1 MAESVKAS
9 GRILGDELFEFT
21 LDGIATASQMERLI
35 KLTAE
40 LTDKITKG
48 KSALAKAE
56 KEHLDAVTDL
66 TTATEEA
73 TDATTKSTKK
83 SLDFTDAIIDL
94 GKSTSFFKGHIQSA
108 TYGMKGL
115 SVALATGVGT
125 LYGALSGYADQLQA
139 GLQRG
144 VSGGIMDFAI
154 AAKTGGVTLAQ
165 FSKALEESGGGFASL
180 GAGATM
186 GAKEFGGLISSVREA
201 TAGVGNMGLSNEQLA
216 MFTAQQT
223 KTAISQGFKGK
234 QAQDVV
240 IRNSR
245 ALGNELDTLANRT
258 GKSVLELTQAAMKL
272 SQDPIVTN
280 FVQTAK
286 LGGAQVSK
294 AVQQFGAS
302 LRGVFG
308 EAGDAIASDVL
319 KTALGNLPLVITQT
333 GKNMINAS
341 SAVYSELERQA
352 RIVKAGGNI
361 TAQDQERLR
370 DTVLREVKAR
380 GAELRMLANLEG
392 AAGDGARQI
401 LELAKQANF
410 YNSAEGAQ
418 RREEDKRAQAFNSAM
433 NQLKANMMALSI
445 PFLKLIN
452 NIPWDYFIKTLNVF
466 VDTLSFLMRPFAKI
480 GQIFSLGFDTF
491 GVSIGSA
498 VAVILGLVSAVVVA
512 KTGIELLAKV
522 FTSFMGETRTL
533 GGAFKGIT
541 SFTDLYKK
549 SLQRLILWIREVT
562 GKSAMAG
569 GAGTNG
575 TEAPGPGEKKK
586 KPRYKP
592 GPDGKPVLITEP
604 AVATTVPEAKPI
616 EPKPAVATTVP
627 EAKPIE
633 PKPATTAEKA
643 KNKLASARDKL
654 SASKTGSMLASP
666 KFNIA
671 AWAGG
676 AALDYGSEYAKK
688 EGYQGAGAG
697 LSVAS
702 GALSGAAM
710 GALLGS
716 FVPVI
721 GTAVGGAIG
730 GVMGGVS
737 SLVGEISEWNKME
750 EANSLSEV
758 GSEAVSQSNK
768 VAQAQVN
775 ELREIKQAIYQ
786 QQNEASYGNSLGARQ
801 VALQDATVRAVRAG
815 QYYNLG

>member
-1 MAESVKAS
+1 MADSIKAT
-9 GRILGDELFEFT
+9 GRILGNEMFEFT
-21 LDGIATASQMERLI
+21 LDGMATASQMERLI

-40 LTDKITKG
+40 YTDKITKG

-73 TDATTKSTKK
+73 TKATNKSTQT
-83 SLDFTDAIIDL
+83 SVDFKDVINDL
-94 GKSTSFFKGHIQSA
+94 GKTTSFFKGHIQSA
-108 TYGMKGL
+108 TYGMKGF
-115 SVALATGVGT
+115 SVALTTGVGT
-125 LYGALSGYADQLQA
+125 LYGALSGYADQLQL

-154 AAKTGGVTLAQ
+154 AAKTGGVTLGQ

-240 IRNSR
+240 IKNSR
-245 ALGNELDTLANRT
+245 SLGNELDTLANRT

-272 SQDPIVTN
+272 AQDPIVAN

-286 LGGAQVSK
+286 VGGAQVSK

-308 EAGDAIASDVL
+308 EAGDAIAADVL

-392 AAGDGARQI
+392 QAGDSARQ
-401 LELAKQANF
+401 LLSLAEQANF
-410 YNSAEGAQ
+410 YNSAAGAQ

-433 NQLKANMMALSI
+433 NQLKSNMMALSI

-452 NIPWDYFIKTLNVF
+452 GIPWDYFIKTLNVF

-480 GQIFSLGFDTF
+480 GQIFSLGFDQF

-498 VAVILGLVSAVVVA
+498 ISVILGLVSAVVVA
-512 KTGIELLAKV
+512 KTGIELMAKV
-522 FTSFMGETRTL
+522 FTSFMGETKTL

-549 SLQRLILWIREVT
+549 SLERLILWIREVT
-562 GKSAMAG
+562 GKTALG
-569 GAGTNG
+569 GGIGST
-575 TEAPGPGEKKK
+575 TELPQSGESKK

-592 GPDGKPVLITEP
+592 GPDGKPILITEP
-604 AVATTVPEAKPI
+604 TVATTIPEAEKG
-616 EPKPAVATTVP
+616 KGKWATG
-627 EAKPIE
+627 A
-633 PKPATTAEKA
+633 
-643 KNKLASARDKL
+643 DKFG
-654 SASKTGSMLASP
+654 ASKVGKFAGKIGGSPLS
-666 KFNIA
+666 
-671 AWAGG
+671 WLGG

-688 EGYQGAGAG
+688 EGQQGLGAG

-710 GALLGS
+710 GALVGS
-716 FVPVI
+716 VVPVI

-730 GVMGGVS
+730 GVLGGVS

-750 EANSLSEV
+750 EASSLSEV
-758 GSEAVSQSNK
+758 SGEAVSQSNK
-768 VAQAQVN
+768 LAQEQVAKLGRIEQALYAGNN
-775 ELREIKQAIYQ
+775 ETA
-786 QQNEASYGNSLGARQ
+786 YGNSLAGRQ
-801 VALQDATVRAVRAG
+801 VALQDTQVRIARNV
-815 QYYNLG
+815 QYTALS

>member
-9 GRILGDELFEFT
+9 GRLLGNEMFEFS

-40 LTDKITKG
+40 YTDKITKG

-56 KEHLDAVTDL
+56 REHVEAVIDL
-66 TTATEEA
+66 TDATEEA
-73 TDATTKSTKK
+73 TKATTKSTQT
-83 SLDFTDAIIDL
+83 SVDFRDAINDL
-94 GKSTSFFKGHIQSA
+94 GKSTSFFKGHVQSA
-108 TYGMKGL
+108 TYGMKGF
-115 SVALATGVGT
+115 SVALTTGVGT

-154 AAKTGGVTLAQ
+154 AAKTGGVTLGQ

-272 SQDPIVTN
+272 AQDPIVAN
-280 FVQTAK
+280 FVQTTK
-286 LGGAQVSK
+286 VGGAEVSK

-333 GKNMINAS
+333 GKNMIMAS

-361 TAQDQERLR
+361 TAQDQEKLR

-380 GAELRMLANLEG
+380 GSELRMLANLEG
-392 AAGDGARQI
+392 QAGDSARQ
-401 LELAKQANF
+401 LLALAEQANF

-433 NQLKANMMALSI
+433 NQLKANMIALSI

-491 GVSIGSA
+491 GVSLGSA
-498 VAVILGLVSAVVVA
+498 IAVILGLVSAVVVA

-522 FTSFMGETRTL
+522 FTSFMGETKTL
-533 GGAFKGIT
+533 SGAFKGIT
-541 SFTDLYKK
+541 STTDLFKK
-549 SLQRLILWIREVT
+549 AMERFVLWAREIT
-562 GKSAMAG
+562 GKPVG
-569 GAGTNG
+569 GLGGTVG
-575 TEAPGPGEKKK
+575 TEKPGPGETKK

-592 GPDGKPVLITEP
+592 GPDGKPVLVTEP
-604 AVATTVPEAKPI
+604 AVATTIPEAKPI
-616 EPKPAVATTVP
+616 EPKPAVATTIP

-633 PKPATTAEKA
+633 PKPATTITDKAKDKLAAGAEKF
-643 KNKLASARDKL
+643 N
-654 SASKTGSMLASP
+654 ASKTGKLAGKIGGNPLSW
-666 KFNIA
+666 I
-671 AWAGG
+671 GG

-688 EGYQGAGAG
+688 EGQQGLGAG

-710 GALLGS
+710 GALIGS

-721 GTAVGGAIG
+721 GTAVGGAVG
-730 GVMGGVS
+730 GVLGGVS

>member
-1 MAESVKAS
+1 MAESVKAT
-9 GRILGDELFEFT
+9 GRILGNEMFEFT
-21 LDGIATASQMERLI
+21 MDGMATASQMERLI

-40 LTDKITKG
+40 YTDKITKG

-56 KEHLDAVTDL
+56 KEHLDAVNDL
-66 TTATEEA
+66 K
-73 TDATTKSTKK
+73 DATTETTTVTKK
-83 SLDFTDAIIDL
+83 LTKSNEDFSDSLQNI
-94 GKSTSFFKGHIQSA
+94 GKATSFFKGHIQNA
-108 TYGMKGL
+108 TYGMKGF
-115 SVALATGVGT
+115 SVALTTGVGT
-125 LYGALSGYADQLQA
+125 LYGALSGYADQLQL

-154 AAKTGGVTLAQ
+154 AAKTGGVTLGQ

-272 SQDPIVTN
+272 AQDPIVAN

-286 LGGAQVSK
+286 IGGADVSK

-319 KTALGNLPLVITQT
+319 KTALGGLPLVITQT

-352 RIVKAGGNI
+352 RIVKQGGNI
-361 TAQDQERLR
+361 TAEDQEKLR

-392 AAGDGARQI
+392 QAGDSARQ
-401 LELAKQANF
+401 LLSLAEQANF
-410 YNSAEGAQ
+410 YNSAAGAQ

-433 NQLKANMMALSI
+433 NQLKSNMMALSI

-452 NIPWDYFIKTLNVF
+452 GIPWDYFIKTLNVF

-480 GQIFSLGFDTF
+480 GEIFSLGFNQF

-498 VAVILGLVSAVVVA
+498 IAVILGLVSAVVVA
-512 KTGIELLAKV
+512 KTGVELLAKM
-522 FTSFMGETRTL
+522 FTTLVGETK
-533 GGAFKGIT
+533 GMGISFKGIT
-541 SFTDLYKK
+541 SATDLFKL
-549 SLQRLILWIREVT
+549 SLQRFVAWVTELT
-562 GKSAMAG
+562 GKQQALGGIAG
-569 GAGTNG
+569 GAPGTPG
-575 TEAPGPGEKKK
+575 APGETKQ
-586 KPRYKP
+586 KPRYRMEN
-592 GPDGKPVLITEP
+592 GKPVLITEP
-604 AVATTVPEAKPI
+604 TPTVATTVPGATET
-616 EPKPAVATTVP
+616 PKG
-627 EAKPIE
+627 
-633 PKPATTAEKA
+633 
-643 KNKLASARDKL
+643 KLAAGADKFN
-654 SASKTGSMLASP
+654 ASKAGKMLASP
-666 KFNIA
+666 KLNVA
-671 AWAGG
+671 AWLGG

-688 EGYQGAGAG
+688 EGQQGLGAG

-702 GALSGAAM
+702 GALSGAAT
-710 GALLGS
+710 GALIGS
-716 FVPVI
+716 IIPGI
-721 GTAVGGAIG
+721 GTAIGGAVGG
-730 GVMGGVS
+730 VLGGVS

-750 EANSLSEV
+750 EANALNQV
-758 GSEAVSQSNK
+758 GNDAVDQRNK
-768 VAQAQVN
+768 LAQVQVS
-775 ELREIKQAIYQ
+775 ELRDIKNVLLA
-786 QQNEASYGNSLGARQ
+786 QNGSIDTQTAYSAKQTS
-801 VALQDATVRAVRAG
+801 LQDTQVRLARA
-815 QYYNLG
+815 NLIYGGSAG